1 MPRALTAMPLDQLV
15 DDYRRSRRSSFDPW
29 VLAAQLSLLP
39 DLRYL
44 QDGLRRVRGCLER
57 AGDEI
62 EYCLRIVPGSRLDPG
77 QLVAEIASLIE
88 WIDEQNWAVSDPR
101 MLPMARLSLSER
113 HPLAGYCLS
122 ASHLWPLMFYCIPPD
137 ELGGNEDAAA
147 YERLMDVFTM
157 HVIAAQATATTARY
171 RQFCDDWWKSDTV
184 PSRQPYSQKYLGGRI
199 AAASRVIRR
208 MTLPEFRPLF
218 DALAGASDCRRYH
231 LRLQRLMKK
240 DVREDNHKHV
250 SALCLLL
257 EDVVP
262 GWRRPGD
269 WSTRTAAAASADVR
283 RGEARRTF
291 ADGYVRVSESPAIA
305 IEESTDANLVV
316 ESFSPRPIDAK
327 GRAKELIDERL
338 ELLATHF
345 NDEETPARRRRPG
358 ELSEKEA
365 LALAEE
371 ELDGQEWLPVGES
384 IADGSIEFVNL
395 AESTLDESHARRR
408 HGVAAGNTTRWAQ
421 DQRRRFHYAHRL
433 TPARLEQRAV
443 HQLLVAMMRVPSD
456 SEDARALTCLHAAIA
471 TGRPFREGCRLF
483 VAAEMPDL
491 DETDERIR
499 YVVATR
505 QWLVPAPAT
514 AWIDMPPARS
524 ERCRSDTV
532 VLDDQTEFAALLQ
545 HFDIEAGKQPVGR
558 LTQSRETSI
567 IRWTEQQLRAA
578 DQVMSSCANFLFH
591 RLLSTNNGDIGIAR
605 LISGRAHS
613 HSESVAHYAYYTTDV
628 LQAAY
633 QRAWRADGLAQ
644 KANRRNPTEKDGPG
658 KAGANGAR
666 RVPTVDAV
674 RTLIATLRDRMFRLD
689 RPQRHDHYTA
699 YTWLGCVLGLGMRPV
714 VKPHIHEF
722 ASGTGRLPVVTFL
735 DKARTEYHQRVNV
748 LPDALSEHLLRY
760 SQYLNE
766 CDRQHPMQNVPFRH
780 FDIEN
785 NRFEAF
791 RPGHFLALCSEF
803 FDLELYA
810 LRRFV
815 RTELARDPKLT
826 AEDVDVFMGHWF
838 DGVSPHD
845 PLSTY
850 PMMRQHGVARGAV
863 TRMLKSVGF
872 MPLWIDQGLR

>member
-1 MPRALTAMPLDQLV
+1 M
-15 DDYRRSRRSSFDPW
+15 
-29 VLAAQLSLLP
+29 
-39 DLRYL
+39 
-44 QDGLRRVRGCLER
+44 QDGLRRVRGCVER
-57 AGDEI
+57 AGDEL
-62 EYCLRIVPGSRLDPG
+62 EYCLRIVPGSRLEPT
-77 QLVAEIASLIE
+77 QLVAEITSLMAWIE
-88 WIDEQNWAVSDPR
+88 EQGWAASDPQ
-101 MLPMARLSLSER
+101 MLPMARLSSSER
-113 HPLAGYCLS
+113 HPLSGYCLS

-137 ELGGNEDAAA
+137 EPGGNEDAAA

-157 HVIAAQATATTARY
+157 HVIAAQSTATTGRY

-184 PSRQPYSQKYLGGRI
+184 PSRQPYSQRYLGGHI
-199 AAASRVIRR
+199 ASASRVIRR
-208 MTLPEFRPLF
+208 MTLPEFRPLV
-218 DALAGASDCRRYH
+218 DALAGASDGRRYH

-240 DVREDNHKHV
+240 DVCDDHHKYV

-269 WSTRTAAAASADVR
+269 WVTRAVAPGSADVR
-283 RGEARRTF
+283 RSEARRTF
-291 ADGYVRVSESPAIA
+291 ADGYVRVFESSCIA
-305 IEESTDANLVV
+305 CEEATDSNLIV
-316 ESFSPRPIDAK
+316 ESFIPRPLDVEA
-327 GRAKELIDERL
+327 RAQELIQERL
-338 ELLATHF
+338 ELLAAHL
-345 NDEETPARRRRPG
+345 DEVDAPTAG
-358 ELSEKEA
+358 KLSTKEA
-365 LALAEE
+365 RALAKE
-371 ELDGQEWLPVGES
+371 ELDGQEWLPTGEA

-395 AESTLDESHARRR
+395 DESALDEPQARRR
-408 HGVAAGNTTRWAQ
+408 HGVASGNTTRWAQ

-433 TPARLEQRAV
+433 TPARLEQRAIQ
-443 HQLLVAMMRVPSD
+443 QLLAAMMRVPSD
-456 SEDARALTCLHAAIA
+456 SEDARALVCLHAAIA
-471 TGRPFREGCRLF
+471 TGRPFKEGCRLF
-483 VAAEMPDL
+483 VVAEKPDR

-514 AWIDMPPARS
+514 AWIDMPPAQG

-545 HFDIEAGKQPVGR
+545 HFEIEAGKQPVGR

-567 IRWTEQQLRAA
+567 IRWTEQQLGAA

-591 RLLSTNNGDIGIAR
+591 QLLSTSNGDIGIAR

-613 HSESVAHYAYYTTDV
+613 HSESVAHYAHYPADV

-633 QRAWRADGLAQ
+633 RRAWQADGLAQ
-644 KANRRNPTEKDGPG
+644 KANSRTPTERDGPD

-689 RPQRHDHYTA
+689 RPRRHDHYTA

-780 FDIEN
+780 FDHEN

-791 RPGHFLALCSEF
+791 RPQHFVTLCSEF

-872 MPLWIDQGLR
+872 VPPWIDQGLR

>member
-1 MPRALTAMPLDQLV
+1 MPMALTPMPLDQLV
-15 DDYRRSRRSSFDPW
+15 DDYRRSRRSPIDPW

-44 QDGLRRVRGCLER
+44 QDGLRRVRGCVER
-57 AGDEI
+57 AGDEL
-62 EYCLRIVPGSRLDPG
+62 EYCLRIVPGSRLEPR
-77 QLVAEIASLIE
+77 QLVAEISSLMS
-88 WIDEQNWAVSDPR
+88 WIDAQGWAVSDPR
-101 MLPMARLSLSER
+101 MLPMARLSSSER
-113 HPLAGYCLS
+113 HPLSGYCLS

-137 ELGGNEDAAA
+137 ELGGNESAAA
-147 YERLMDVFTM
+147 YEQLMDAFTM
-157 HVIAAQATATTARY
+157 HVIAAQSTATTARY
-171 RQFCDDWWKSDTV
+171 RHFCDDWWKSDTV
-184 PSRQPYSQKYLGGRI
+184 PSRQPYSQRYLGGHI
-199 AAASRVIRR
+199 ASASRVIRR

-218 DALAGASDCRRYH
+218 DALASNSDGRRYH

-240 DVREDNHKHV
+240 DVCEDHHKHV

-269 WSTRTAAAASADVR
+269 WSSRTAAAASADVR

-305 IEESTDANLVV
+305 TEEATDTNLVV
-316 ESFSPRPIDAK
+316 ESFSPRPIDAE
-327 GRAKELIDERL
+327 GRATELIDERL

-345 NDEETPARRRRPG
+345 NDDEAPSRIKRPG
-358 ELSEKEA
+358 ELSKKEA
-365 LALAEE
+365 RALAKE
-371 ELDGQEWLPVGES
+371 ELDGQEWLPVGEA

-395 AESTLDESHARRR
+395 DESALDEPQARRR
-408 HGVAAGNTTRWAQ
+408 HGVASGNTTRWAQ

-433 TPARLEQRAV
+433 TPARLELEAV
-443 HQLLVAMMRVPSD
+443 QQLLATIMRVPSV
-456 SEDARALTCLHAAIA
+456 SEDARALVCLHAAIV
-471 TGRPFREGCRLF
+471 TGRPFREGCRLL
-483 VAAEMPDL
+483 VVAEMPDL
-491 DETDERIR
+491 DEADERIR

-514 AWIDMPPARS
+514 AWIDMPPAQG

-545 HFDIEAGKQPVGR
+545 HFEIEAGKQPVGR

-567 IRWTEQQLRAA
+567 IRWTEQQLGGS

-591 RLLSTNNGDIGIAR
+591 QLLSTSNGDIGIAR

-613 HSESVAHYAYYTTDV
+613 HSESVAHYAHYPAEV

-633 QRAWRADGLAQ
+633 RRAWRADGLGQ
-644 KANRRNPTEKDGPG
+644 KANSPTTTERDGPG

-674 RTLIATLRDRMFRLD
+674 QTLVATLRDRMFRLD
-689 RPQRHDHYTA
+689 RRRRHDHYTA

-735 DKARTEYHQRVNV
+735 DKARTEYHQRINV
-748 LPDALSEHLLRY
+748 LPDALSEHLFRY
-760 SQYLNE
+760 SQYLRE

-780 FDIEN
+780 FDHEN

-791 RPGHFLALCSEF
+791 RPQHFVTLCSEF

-815 RTELARDPKLT
+815 RTELARDPNLT
-826 AEDVDVFMGHWF
+826 AEDIDVFMGHWF

-850 PMMRQHGVARGAV
+850 PMMRQHGVARGTV
-863 TRMLKSVGF
+863 TRMLTSVGF
-872 MPLWIDQGLR
+872 VPLWIDQGLR